1 MPDFADLLAPHYSD
15 LVQYCQALA
24 HRHAR
29 VEAEDLVQ
37 DTLLRGLGKFAALRD
52 RARFRPWIFQ
62 IATRTFASQARRTF
76 WQRFVP
82 LSTVVHL
89 PAIHT
94 LGVFDA
100 DQEHLLAALGQ
111 LPKKQRIALLLFEL
125 GGFSL
130 DEIRQIQG
138 DRSLSAVKSRL
149 ARGRSAMRTL
159 LDDRALPSVEANSLL
174 DEALRHTQDAHQRL
188 THARP
193 AEDHQP

>member
-29 VEAEDLVQ
+29 VEAEDLLQ
-37 DTLLRGLGKFAALRD
+37 DTLLRGLKTFGTLRE
-52 RARFRPWIFQ
+52 AERFRPWLFQ
-62 IATRTFASQARRTF
+62 IATHTFASQARRTF

-82 LSTVVHL
+82 LNSVVHL
-89 PAIHT
+89 PAIDT

-100 DQEHLLAALGQ
+100 NQERLLAALHR

-130 DEIRQIQG
+130 EEIRQIQG

-149 ARGRSAMRTL
+149 ARGRTAMQTL
-159 LDDRALPSVEANSLL
+159 LDDVLPPAPSGSLL
-174 DEALRHTQDAHQRL
+174 DETLRHTQHAHQRL
-188 THARP
+188 AHARS
-193 AEDHQP
+193 AENSHS